1 MTACLQE
8 LKKAPILFYTGNE
21 ANIELF
27 FNTSGFQSYTLAKRY
42 GALVV
47 YAEHR
52 YFGES
57 IPFGWSSETAN

>member
-1 MTACLQE
+1 
-8 LKKAPILFYTGNE
+8 LFYTGNE
-21 ANIELF
+21 GDIWGF
-27 FNTSGFQSYTLAKRY
+27 YKNTGFVTETLAKEM

-57 IPFGWSSETAN
+57 FPFPKDVAFKEP